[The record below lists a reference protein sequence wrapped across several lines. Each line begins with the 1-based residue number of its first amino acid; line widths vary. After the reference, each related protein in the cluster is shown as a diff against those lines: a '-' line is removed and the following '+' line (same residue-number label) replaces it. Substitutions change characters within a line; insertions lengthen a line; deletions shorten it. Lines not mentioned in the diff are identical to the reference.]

1 MSGAAKDLSPATTPL
16 HNSTN
21 TSGNNGSLASTSN
34 RRGSVS
40 TSSKRLSALIVAG
53 PAADEFR
60 KTFEH
65 DESAPQPPTTN
76 LSAGRPGSAG
86 EEKDVAVSSVDMIA
100 MPSAHHPPLEVGLG
114 LMLDESSDTSS
125 LSSLEVESKVQ
136 LSASPPLLS
145 AIAHNASSHASVNS
159 SPSSGGK
166 AAADVRQLLS
176 ELGIEDDRS
185 SAPSVEDRPRHSST
199 PSPTNRAA
207 AAPPGWSSSAASN
220 GTNSPPGMSASA
232 TSSLL
237 ARRGDTL
244 PRLSTVTT
252 SSGSTSSP
260 LMIFTGSPNPQTTP
274 RSFSPSCSSRVS
286 VSPTPSPTA
295 HSTYAIPITSRTPTA
310 AASAPGT
317 SGPMARVG
325 SAVASAA
332 MDRNA
337 SGSKSRTSDVHSR
350 HQSLTSACAPVTSSY
365 TSTTPDLGSGL
376 LATLSPA
383 SGALSSASAYPASPT
398 TSQRGWKVY
407 DWGLGSSKEKDA
419 FSTPTRTS
427 NEDPRKGAKSAP
439 GYSSRAEQ
447 LVALPSTLLGLFLA
461 PLYGSPRDH
470 VHYSPTLNASTMPTT
485 KAKRQPLLLRTLL
498 LAYLVF
504 STVFFG
510 LHLASVITGGPSQ
523 RAKRLGPRGDE
534 VGGLQMPLGSRELPL
549 AGASKF
555 VLSKVGAEWAQK
567 VAEGVRWGK
576 MAIVPATS
584 APIDA
589 MADISPESSPF
600 DTHPISSEAATDSE
614 LTRFELAAIAN
625 RRPEDNL
632 LTSFTHTYRFAKMH
646 EKIHMD
652 QHDEIVPYA
661 FRATGVP
668 NPQDVTASVYSNE
681 AWLSVLPAFAE
692 AWNGPISLV
701 FETAHSRTSSL
712 RSDLMK
718 KLAALRQSN
727 DVIRKHVDIHIVG
740 APVGTGEH
748 MLNRTRERMIERP
761 LARNFHLNLGR
772 FFAPTD
778 MVFLVGDARITP
790 SPGLKRRLNGAT
802 VRDLVLSRGDAVVVA
817 SFAFV
822 RDPRNDPKTFNRLSL
837 HQLRAQLGLP
847 ASSKWAGVAHEE
859 FDALAAEHIQ
869 MLESTLPLPRAEWP
883 TKKAS
888 LVTLVNTRSGSPSN
902 PTTARM
908 ALFDRRWDPNHGPTN
923 WYLWRKSATDARL
936 LEKPESGGGVGLGVG
951 GRVGGGN
958 DVYRVLDYDL
968 HYAPF
973 VVVSKKGQPWC
984 TERFEEM
991 PAACVYQMY
1000 LAGAEM
1006 WVLPDEWVF
1015 TKEMIEKRTDSQS
1028 EDPAEK
1034 LKNSISSRLYGKF
1047 HQEACMHYGREF
1059 LSLSMWDSEK
1069 AQNCRKTCA
1078 RVSQTLI

>member
-1 MSGAAKDLSPATTPL
+1 MSGVAKDLSAAATPL

-21 TSGNNGSLASTSN
+21 TTGTNISIASSISN

-40 TSSKRLSALIVAG
+40 TPSKRLSAAVVAA
-53 PAADEFR
+53 PSADDVR
-60 KTFEH
+60 KTFGQETA
-65 DESAPQPPTTN
+65 APPQQLTATTN
-76 LSAGRPGSAG
+76 ASTDRPVSAGA
-86 EEKDVAVSSVDMIA
+86 ENDVTISSFDAIA
-100 MPSAHHPPLEVGLG
+100 MPAARRPPLEVGLG
-114 LMLDESSDTSS
+114 LMLDQSSVTSARTS
-125 LSSLEVESKVQ
+125 FEVDSAAQ
-136 LSASPPLLS
+136 LPTSPPLLS
-145 AIAHNASSHASVNS
+145 TPAPNASSHVSVK
-159 SPSSGGK
+159 PSTSTGGK

-176 ELGIEDDRS
+176 ELGIDDDV
-185 SAPSVEDRPRHSST
+185 SAAHSVEERPRPSST

-207 AAPPGWSSSAASN
+207 GPPGWNNSAASS
-220 GTNSPPGMSASA
+220 GSNSPPGTSASA
-232 TSSLL
+232 MSSLL
-237 ARRGDTL
+237 TRRGDTL

-274 RSFSPSCSSRVS
+274 RSFSPSCSSRTS

-295 HSTYAIPITSRTPTA
+295 HSAYVVPVTARTPTA
-310 AASAPGT
+310 SASASGT

-383 SGALSSASAYPASPT
+383 NGALSSASAYPASPT

-407 DWGLGSSKEKDA
+407 DWGSGSSKEKDV
-419 FSTPTRTS
+419 FSSPTRT
-427 NEDPRKGAKSAP
+427 NDENPRKGAKGAP
-439 GYSSRAEQ
+439 GHPSRTEQ

-470 VHYSPTLNASTMPTT
+470 AHYSPTLNASTMPTA

-510 LHLASVITGGPSQ
+510 LHLASVITGRPSQ
-523 RAKRLGPRGDE
+523 PPKRLGPRGDE
-534 VGGLQMPLGSRELPL
+534 VRGLQVPLGSRELPL
-549 AGASKF
+549 AGAGKF
-555 VLSKVGAEWAQK
+555 VLGKVGAEWAQK

-576 MAIVPATS
+576 MAIVPA
-584 APIDA
+584 PNVPLDA

-600 DTHPISSEAATDSE
+600 YTVRRVGSG
-614 LTRFELAAIAN
+614 AIAN
-625 RRPEDNL
+625 RRPEDNPLTL
-632 LTSFTHTYRFAKMH
+632 LTHTYRFAKMH

-668 NPQDVTASVYSNE
+668 NTQDVTAALYSNE
-681 AWLSVLPAFAE
+681 AWLSVLPAFVE
-692 AWNGPISLV
+692 AWNGPVSLV

-727 DVIRKHVDIHIVG
+727 DLVRKYVDIHIIG
-740 APVGTGEH
+740 APVGTSEH
-748 MLNRTRERMIERP
+748 MLNRCRERMIERP

-772 FFAPTD
+772 FFASTE

-790 SPGLKRRLNGAT
+790 SPGLNRRLNGAT

-822 RDPRNDPKTFNRLSL
+822 RDPYNDPKTFNRPSL

-869 MLESTLPLPRAEWP
+869 MLESTLPLARAEWP

-968 HYAPF
+968 HFAPF

-1015 TKEMIEKRTDSQS
+1015 TKEMIEKRADSQN

-1078 RVSQTLI
+1078 RTDAFCYLALLLV